1 LASFSA
7 AFKDINLQT
16 LLFSHL
22 KFASRR
28 IRFPV
33 KGLVDCTKENSTKSQ
48 IKPNEW
54 QMKAFV
60 WAFVIQD

>member
-1 LASFSA
+1 LA
-7 AFKDINLQT
+7 KIEKKKLHVQT
-16 LLFSHL
+16 LLFAHL

-28 IRFPV
+28 TRFPV
-33 KGLVDCTKENSTKSQ
+33 KGLVDCIKESSRKSQ

-60 WAFVIQD
+60 WTFVIQD